1 MDRISRLPDE
11 LLLLIISLLS
21 MKDAVRTSTLSTRW
35 RHLYASVSNL
45 DLRFSVDHV
54 GFMDFV
60 DRLFFLRKRCI
71 IENFH
76 LCCSRSLPL
85 DPSRIEGW
93 ICAVMWHGI
102 RELDLTVDTIAK
114 LNLPTSLFTCKTL
127 EVLKLHV
134 DYDCPIEIPA
144 NVYLPSLKVLHLT
157 NTACILDG
165 DSGERLFPNCPI
177 LEDLV
182 IITYVRY
189 LIGYDLRVCS
199 STLKR
204 LTIVTNAFREP
215 RDPFQVFINAPNLV
229 YFKYCGWE
237 GDTCAFVNV
246 QSLLVEADI
255 DFPKYSGNNHYL
267 QIATD
272 LMRGISKVQTL
283 CISAMTLIHL
293 KENLVPIPL
302 LKNLKILRVF
312 HCEMQGLEGLPY
324 LIGRCDSLETLVLE
338 MDSDR
343 AMFDL
348 FKWVPETWH
357 ALEELRVNC
366 LFTCLKK
373 IEIFTF
379 KGNEEHMKMV
389 EYFLKTASVLE
400 NLEIHIWA
408 KYEERLEITNELLML
423 PRVSKDCRVTVV

>member
-1 MDRISRLPDE
+1 MAEKGRTRSDMDRISRLPDE
-11 LLLLIISLLS
+11 LLLCIISLLS
-21 MKDAVRTSTLSTRW
+21 MKDAVRTSILSTRW

-45 DLRFSVDHV
+45 DLRFLVDHV

-71 IENFH
+71 IEKFH

-114 LNLPTSLFTCKTL
+114 LNLPTSLFT
-127 EVLKLHV
+127 
-134 DYDCPIEIPA
+134 Y
-144 NVYLPSLKVLHLT
+144 
-157 NTACILDG
+157 G
-165 DSGERLFPNCPI
+165 DSGERLFSNCPI

-189 LIGYDLRVCS
+189 IIACDLRVCS
-199 STLKR
+199 CTLKR

-215 RDPFQVFINAPNLV
+215 RDPFQGFINAPNLA
-229 YFKYCGWE
+229 YFKYWGWE

-246 QSLLVEADI
+246 QSLVEADV

-267 QIATD
+267 HIATN
-272 LMRGISKVQTL
+272 LMRGISNVQTL

-293 KENLVPIPL
+293 KENFVPIPS
-302 LKNLKILRVF
+302 LKNLKILRIF
-312 HCEMQGLEGLPY
+312 HCEMQWLEGLPY

-357 ALEELRVNC
+357 ALEESGVNC

-379 KGNEEHMKMV
+379 KGNEEYVKMV

-408 KYEERLEITNELLML
+408 KYEERLEIINKLLML
-423 PRVSKDCRVTVV
+423 PRVSKYCRVTVV